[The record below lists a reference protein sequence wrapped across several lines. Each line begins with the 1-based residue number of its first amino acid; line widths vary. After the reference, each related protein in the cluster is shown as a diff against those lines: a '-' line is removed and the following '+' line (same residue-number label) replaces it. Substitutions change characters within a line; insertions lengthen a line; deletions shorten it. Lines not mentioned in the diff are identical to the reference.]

1 MSRPAAVLL
10 ALCTALLGGCST
22 ADRMRREFVAM
33 RYMQQA
39 QRHLLELPRHT
50 TRAEQELDRALALMP
65 QEEELRSRAAHLYLS
80 ARAWRKAVR
89 LLQDQEDPSR
99 LDRIALGQALM
110 QAGERERGASICLQV
125 IEEAHRLY
133 RAGQISRDDY
143 AGLLNNAGYV
153 LADASAELDEAHE
166 AVALATKAAPLEASF
181 VDSLGWALLR
191 KGEHRDAAFYLERAR
206 RLSPGENPEI
216 LYHVGV
222 AYARVGRY
230 GDAESALRRA
240 ARLDPDFEAVKREL
254 ERLGRILPRPVLAG
268 SQAPATEELTVPASP
283 AGHP

>member
-1 MSRPAAVLL
+1 MTLL
-10 ALCTALLGGCST
+10 ALCTVLLGGCST

-50 TRAEQELDRALALMP
+50 SRAERELDRALALMP
-65 QEEELRSRAAHLYLS
+65 QDEELRSRAAHLYVS

-89 LLQDQEDPSR
+89 LLEGQEDPSR
-99 LDRIALGQALM
+99 ADRIVLGQALM
-110 QAGERERGASICLQV
+110 QAGERERGARICLEV

-133 RAGQISRDDY
+133 EAGQIGRADY
-143 AGLLNNAGYV
+143 AGVLNNAGYV
-153 LADASAELDEAHE
+153 MADASARLDEAYR
-166 AVALATKAAPLEASF
+166 AVKRATKAFPLEASF

-191 KGEHRDAAFYLERAR
+191 MGNHRDAAFYLERAR
-206 RLSPGENPEI
+206 RLSPSENPEI

-222 AYARVGRY
+222 AYARLSRY
-230 GDAESALRRA
+230 GDAEDALRRA
-240 ARLDPDFEAVKREL
+240 AHLDPDFEAVKREL

-268 SQAPATEELTVPASP
+268 RNAPATDDLSAPAPP